1 MQAGC
6 GFCVSRRHMWSLR
19 LSVTGAN
26 RGDNAA
32 SQNHTS
38 AGRWVFTVA
47 ANLWRTLTDLNTQVL
62 SQARHR
68 EASTPPAMAAPANIA
83 DSELTLNAPY
93 QYQPIDPKD
102 EIRILIVSPP
112 ASSDPTTIHGELF
125 TAKLSDTPPY
135 EALSYCWGA
144 EVFPEMLHLPGGVLA
159 ITDNLAA
166 ALRQLRHLEQPRH
179 LWVDA
184 VCINQRDNQEKNH
197 QVSLMS
203 QVYRNAATGL
213 VWLGKGDNNT
223 REAMKTMKELAD
235 SAWQYGIPSKFLTKG
250 GVVGGILA
258 TNKVVLSFNQ
268 KNNGISKEI
277 VGLSKTI
284 KLGSLE
290 AYFDQ
295 DWFKRLWIIQEF
307 VLAPNLTIH
316 NGEMALSAH
325 DFMLGFSVI
334 CLLALHPTV
343 AITCQTMLRDWFWG
357 FSVCMQKE
365 EYWHAEGNNLLSL
378 LGLHS
383 TRQCKLEVDIIYGL
397 LAIATDGAEWPVDYG
412 LTVES
417 VFTEVALSYL
427 KRSNLSILH
436 HGYRAMQI
444 SSNATTDAASHR
456 AHLPSLVPDWR
467 FRSNGNEL
475 IHNGF
480 DSATSSRPKVST
492 EYASSGIIGLEG
504 VYVDEL
510 SITVPD
516 TPNNSTPVPWD
527 DLVVF
532 NIFTQALAFKG
543 IFIRRMQ
550 NWQYPTGEALDL
562 VFAQS
567 IILKNRPYYSRR
579 ILGQYLTPNDM
590 LLRWQKLVDAFAPED
605 STPPSCSQ
613 RDSNSVG
620 PTDFDTELY
629 SSVISRAR
637 EGRKHIMTRSGY
649 IGLGPKTCKVGDVIA
664 IFDGAETP
672 FVLRLAEKT
681 DSLERIRNLGSEVRE
696 NVGELWEIIGECYLY
711 GLMNNEV
718 LRPEWND
725 KRRSFWLV

>member
-1 MQAGC
+1 
-6 GFCVSRRHMWSLR
+6 
-19 LSVTGAN
+19 
-26 RGDNAA
+26 
-32 SQNHTS
+32 
-38 AGRWVFTVA
+38 
-47 ANLWRTLTDLNTQVL
+47 
-62 SQARHR
+62 
-68 EASTPPAMAAPANIA
+68 MAAPANMA
-83 DSELTLNAPY
+83 DSELTLNVSY

-125 TAKLSDTPPY
+125 TAKLSEKPPY

-144 EVFPEMLHLPGGVLA
+144 EVFPEMLHLSGGVLA

-166 ALRQLRHLEQPRH
+166 ALRQLRHPEQCRR

-203 QVYRNAATGL
+203 QVYRNATTVL
-213 VWLGKGDNNT
+213 VWLGEGNENM
-223 REAMKTMKELAD
+223 REAIKTMKELAD
-235 SAWQYGIPSKFLTKG
+235 SAWEYGIPSRVLTESG
-250 GVVGGILA
+250 LTGGIFALF
-258 TNKVVLSFNQ
+258 KVSLGFSQ
-268 KNNGISKEI
+268 KNNGISKKI
-277 VGLSKTI
+277 VGLSETI
-284 KLGSLE
+284 KFGSLE

-295 DWFKRLWIIQEF
+295 NWFKRLWIIQEF

-316 NGEMALSAH
+316 NGEMVLSAQ

-334 CLLALHPTV
+334 SLLISHPTV
-343 AITCQTMLRDWFWG
+343 GETCVARLRNWHWG
-357 FSVCMQKE
+357 FFVCLQKE
-365 EYWHAEGNNLLSL
+365 VYRHLKSFDLLTL
-378 LGLHS
+378 LRQHS
-383 TRQCKLEVDIIYGL
+383 QQQCKLEVDIVYGL

-412 LTVES
+412 LAVES

-436 HGYRAMQI
+436 HGCRTTQI
-444 SSNATTDAASHR
+444 SSNATADAALSR
-456 AHLPSLVPDWR
+456 AHLPSWVPDWR
-467 FRSNGNEL
+467 CESYDNE
-475 IHNGF
+475 F
-480 DSATSSRPKVST
+480 DYDEFNTATSSRPNVST

-516 TPNNSTPVPWD
+516 TPNNSTPVPCD
-527 DLVVF
+527 GPGVL
-532 NIFTQALAFKG
+532 NIFAQALAFKG

-567 IILKNRPYYSRR
+567 IILENKPYFSQNG
-579 ILGQYLTPNDM
+579 LGQYLTPNDM

-605 STPPSCSQ
+605 STPPPGSH

-620 PTDFDTELY
+620 PADFDIEVY
-629 SSVISRAR
+629 SKVMDGTRA
-637 EGRKHIMTRSGY
+637 GRKYIMTRSGY
-649 IGLGPKTCKVGDVIA
+649 IGVAPETCKVGDVIA
-664 IFDGAETP
+664 IFDGAHSP
-672 FVLRLAEKT
+672 FMLRPAEKPG
-681 DSLERIRNLGSEVRE
+681 SLERIRYLGSEARE
-696 NVGELWEIIGECYLY
+696 SVEEMWEIVGDCYLH

-718 LRPEWND
+718 LRPEWDD

>member
-1 MQAGC
+1 
-6 GFCVSRRHMWSLR
+6 
-19 LSVTGAN
+19 
-26 RGDNAA
+26 
-32 SQNHTS
+32 
-38 AGRWVFTVA
+38 
-47 ANLWRTLTDLNTQVL
+47 
-62 SQARHR
+62 
-68 EASTPPAMAAPANIA
+68 MAAPANIA

-125 TAKLSDTPPY
+125 TAKRSDKPPY

-166 ALRQLRHLEQPRH
+166 ALRQLRHPEQRRH

-184 VCINQRDNQEKNH
+184 ICINQRDNQEKNH

-203 QVYRNAATGL
+203 QVFRNATTVL
-213 VWLGKGDNNT
+213 VWLGKGDENT
-223 REAMKTMKELAD
+223 REAMKTMKQLAN
-235 SAWQYGIPSKFLTKG
+235 SAWEYGIPSRVVTEDGLTG
-250 GVVGGILA
+250 SVLA
-258 TNKVVLSFNQ
+258 TTKVASGFAQ
-268 KNNGISKEI
+268 SNNGISKKI
-277 VGLSKTI
+277 VGLSETI
-284 KLGSLE
+284 KFGSFE

-334 CLLALHPTV
+334 SLLVSHPTV
-343 AITCQTMLRDWFWG
+343 GETCVARLGNVHLG
-357 FSVCMQKE
+357 FLVCMQKE
-365 EYWHAEGNNLLSL
+365 QYWHGKGHNLVL
-378 LGLHS
+378 LLDLYS
-383 TRQCKLEVDIIYGL
+383 QRQCKLEVDIVYGL

-412 LTVES
+412 LTVEL

-436 HGYRAMQI
+436 RGYRAMQI
-444 SSNATTDAASHR
+444 SSNATTDAASYR
-456 AHLPSLVPDWR
+456 AHLPSWVPDWR
-467 FRSNGNEL
+467 FEGHGNEFDSD
-475 IHNGF
+475 GF
-480 DSATSSRPKVST
+480 NSATSSRPKVST

-516 TPNNSTPVPWD
+516 TSNKSTPVPWD
-527 DLVVF
+527 GPGVL
-532 NIFTQALAFKG
+532 NNFTQALAFKE

-550 NWQYPTGEALDL
+550 LRNWQYPTGEALDS

-567 IILKNRPYYSRR
+567 IILENTPDFCKWR
-579 ILGQYLTPNDM
+579 LGEHLTPNDM
-590 LLRWQKLVDAFAPED
+590 LLLWQKVVDAFAPED
-605 STPPSCSQ
+605 STPPSGSQ
-613 RDSNSVG
+613 HDSNSVG
-620 PTDFDTELY
+620 PAGFDTELY
-629 SSVISRAR
+629 SRVIKIAR
-637 EGRKHIMTRSGY
+637 DDRKYIMTRSGY
-649 IGLGPKTCKVGDVIA
+649 IGLAPETCKVGNVIA